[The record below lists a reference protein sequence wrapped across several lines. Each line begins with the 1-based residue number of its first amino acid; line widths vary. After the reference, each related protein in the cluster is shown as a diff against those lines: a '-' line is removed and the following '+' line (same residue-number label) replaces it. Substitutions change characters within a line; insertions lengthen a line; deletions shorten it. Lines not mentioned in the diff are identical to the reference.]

1 MLIPRNLRVHCH
13 LGQVN
18 LDEDLLEGVLVGNP
32 HLAGP
37 EADDGAVRLVA
48 PLDELPDLAGA
59 EAPAKVHGRQGSVPR
74 ARDAAEWR
82 TVGFEDAAQLD
93 EYHGGEHGGHA
104 EDDRKHRHGEVSLA
118 KVRVGWGKKSVLV
131 CVFFF
136 VLQVG

>member
-48 PLDELPDLAGA
+48 PLDELPNLAGA

-82 TVGFEDAAQLD
+82 TVGFEDAAHLD

-104 EDDRKHRHGEVSLA
+104 EDDREDRHGEGFWPKCGL
-118 KVRVGWGKKSVLV
+118 GGGKKRVLV
-131 CVFFF
+131 CFFF